1 MRTLGRGQRNADWSP
16 GVEQPQSFS
25 GEAHMKARAAKPP
38 VKLPKQDRFT
48 MFAQAAAR
56 LAGKPAT
63 FVAACA
69 LIVCWALSGPFFG
82 FDDTWQLMINTTTTI
97 ITFLMVFLIQNT
109 QTRDQLALQIKLSE
123 LIIQMRGAPDVLA
136 DAEELSEKQLDA
148 LHEHYKSIAREKSTK
163 RKQRS

>member
-1 MRTLGRGQRNADWSP
+1 MSESSGQPRPSEVTSELG
-16 GVEQPQSFS
+16 FF
-25 GEAHMKARAAKPP
+25 
-38 VKLPKQDRFT
+38 DRF
-48 MFAQAAAR
+48 
-56 LAGKPAT
+56 AGRASD
-63 FVAACA
+63 
-69 LIVCWALSGPFFG
+69 IVSRAPFFALCLGLVGVWLLEGVARVVSGGWEG
-82 FDDTWQLMINTTTTI
+82 FLDDSYQLQINTTTTI